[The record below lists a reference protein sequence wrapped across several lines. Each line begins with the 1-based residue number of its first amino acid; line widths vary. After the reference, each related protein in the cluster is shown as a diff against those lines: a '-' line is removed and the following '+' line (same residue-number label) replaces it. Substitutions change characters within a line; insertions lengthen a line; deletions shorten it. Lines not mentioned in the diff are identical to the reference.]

1 MILYFKESIK
11 DIGEGP
17 SQVLRKEGVN
27 TNEDDIQLLDEGI
40 ASYNELEF
48 TNDEVEIVE

>member
-1 MILYFKESIK
+1 MR

-17 SQVLRKEGVN
+17 SQALREEGIN
-27 TNEDDIQLLDEGI
+27 TNKDDIQLLDKGI

-48 TNDEVEIVE
+48 TNDKVKIVE